1 MKKNIRRIRLLNQVM
16 SVSLSDQE
24 AETDF
29 LFSEEDRD
37 KLGAVTKGNYPLTI
51 SQLTTWA
58 PIPNEMKQNYITKML
73 SLSNHLLKDRN
84 IYVMMLMI
92 LLFEDKSDPYVSNI
106 NVQYWTMLK
115 RYLETKTEIL
125 DINMAIG
132 ELENFKMSLIKW
144 TNKWINMI
152 LYKVFQVYIFHFSF
166 LEKKIWEL
174 REEDTRL
181 CFSKYIMIILMFPKR
196 YWVLAGQHLT
206 CWDH

>member
-1 MKKNIRRIRLLNQVM
+1 MFYILLILRERLLRFLFSLPEIENMSTDRQFKLMKKNIRRIRLLNQVM

-37 KLGAVTKGNYPLTI
+37 KLGAVGNYPLTI

-58 PIPNEMKQNYITKML
+58 PIPNELKQNYITKML
-73 SLSNHLLKDRN
+73 SLSNHFLKDRN

-132 ELENFKMSLIKW
+132 ELENFKMSLIK
-144 TNKWINMI
+144 
-152 LYKVFQVYIFHFSF
+152 
-166 LEKKIWEL
+166 
-174 REEDTRL
+174 
-181 CFSKYIMIILMFPKR
+181 
-196 YWVLAGQHLT
+196 
-206 CWDH
+206 